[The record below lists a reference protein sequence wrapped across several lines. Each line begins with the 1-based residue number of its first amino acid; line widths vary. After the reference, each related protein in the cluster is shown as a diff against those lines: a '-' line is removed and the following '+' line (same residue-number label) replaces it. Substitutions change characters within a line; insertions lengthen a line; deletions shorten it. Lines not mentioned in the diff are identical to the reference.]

1 MGWHFD
7 TKGCFSV
14 KSAYK
19 VHRASV
25 IRNQERQQGLG
36 SGDDTSHIKFWNRLW
51 NLDCQPKVKHF
62 PWRLSHNT
70 LDMRRVLQRRVM
82 KLDTRCCMCGRF
94 DEDGGHLLFKCK
106 EVRKVWRELN
116 LEQARCR
123 LAEAQSA
130 RHMMEMV
137 LKMKGKEQLMIVM
150 MLWLWW
156 GERNK
161 WREEGRRITAAEMA
175 YISAFHTDLKTDN
188 RQLSK
193 NRQKRRWQKPKT
205 GEMKLNT
212 DGAFNSDKHDG
223 GWGFVRTL

>member
-1 MGWHFD
+1 
-7 TKGCFSV
+7 
-14 KSAYK
+14 
-19 VHRASV
+19 
-25 IRNQERQQGLG
+25 
-36 SGDDTSHIKFWNRLW
+36 
-51 NLDCQPKVKHF
+51 
-62 PWRLSHNT
+62 
-70 LDMRRVLQRRVM
+70 MRRVLQRRVM

-137 LKMKGKEQLMIVM
+137 LKMKGKEQLTIVM

-161 WREEGRRITAAEMA
+161 WREEGRRRTAAEMA
-175 YISAFHTDLKTDN
+175 YITAFHTDLVLKTD
-188 RQLSK
+188 SCYC
-193 NRQKRRWQKPKT
+193 QKIVRS
-205 GEMKLNT
+205 G
-212 DGAFNSDKHDG
+212 DGKSQG
-223 GWGFVRTL
+223 LVSSS